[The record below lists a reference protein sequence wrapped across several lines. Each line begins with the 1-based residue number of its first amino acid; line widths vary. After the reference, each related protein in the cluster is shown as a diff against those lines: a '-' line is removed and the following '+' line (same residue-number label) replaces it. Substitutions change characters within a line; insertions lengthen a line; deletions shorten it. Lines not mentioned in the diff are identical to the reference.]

1 MTLIAFADLVAVGN
15 FSDQD
20 QRSEEGA
27 SVVVDTVQM
36 LVLFEEM
43 ELEQLLER
51 VLSSYQAERQ
61 SDRFWSVGPMELA
74 GQEEC
79 QETAVVGLEAV
90 GS

>member
-43 ELEQLLER
+43 ELE
-51 VLSSYQAERQ
+51 
-61 SDRFWSVGPMELA
+61 
-74 GQEEC
+74 
-79 QETAVVGLEAV
+79 
-90 GS
+90 